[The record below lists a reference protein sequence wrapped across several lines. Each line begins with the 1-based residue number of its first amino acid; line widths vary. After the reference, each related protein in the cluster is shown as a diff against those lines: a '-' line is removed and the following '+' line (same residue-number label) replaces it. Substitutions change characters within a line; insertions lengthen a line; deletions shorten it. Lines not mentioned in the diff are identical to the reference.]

1 MRNARVKAMKTRR
14 FCKTPLFFLTPI
26 SPYFLWLSTDHQTQM
41 TDYMLQLLCMQLNN
55 YLGQQCCSMIWS
67 LDLSNGCSHW
77 TLLMEQL
84 LREALCS
91 FNKAKKIINLMI
103 IITILHYSMLDI
115 NHEPIFGEM
124 TRICYLVRL
133 FLKKFRTYFG
143 KWGLYFY

>member
-41 TDYMLQLLCMQLNN
+41 TDFMLQLLCMQLNN

-67 LDLSNGCSHW
+67 LDLSRLFPLNITNG
-77 TLLMEQL
+77 QL
-84 LREALCS
+84 
-91 FNKAKKIINLMI
+91 LMI

-143 KWGLYFY
+143 KWGLYFC